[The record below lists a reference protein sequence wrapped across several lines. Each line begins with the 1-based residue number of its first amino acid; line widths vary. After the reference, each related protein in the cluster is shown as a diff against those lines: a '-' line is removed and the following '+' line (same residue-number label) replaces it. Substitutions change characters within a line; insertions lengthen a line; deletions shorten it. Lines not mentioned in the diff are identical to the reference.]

1 MYSSRCG
8 VRCDLCERKETV
20 HCKGC
25 IHMEKPFWGG
35 ICKVKQCVEEKGLHH
50 CGQCAQFPCAVLSNM
65 GVEQG
70 FDPSI
75 KIAQCKC
82 WRDEEDHLIKG

>member
-8 VRCDLCERKETV
+8 VRCDLCERKEAV

-25 IHMEKPFWGG
+25 IHMEKPFWLGT
-35 ICKVKQCVEEKGLHH
+35 CEVKQCVEEKGLDH
-50 CGQCAQFPCAVLSNM
+50 CGQCVQFPCAMLSTM

-82 WRDEEDHLIKG
+82 WREEENQLTKG